1 MRNEYTGHSAAV
13 PQLILE
19 GGGLRCAFTMGV
31 LDVLVAAGIVLPEV
45 IGVSAG
51 AISGAFYAS
60 GQTQILSAFS
70 SGVAVDVREV
80 CSESG
85 LLDMMKF
92 LTLLKEHFRYDYEA
106 YQRSPVQLHIGTMNA
121 MTGETIYFER
131 EQMNS
136 ERDMWAKIMASSCL
150 PSVAEPVVL
159 DGIPYYDGG
168 LEDAIPLRQALAQP
182 ERRKVVILTQDASY
196 VKKPTE
202 FSPVLTK
209 AVTQFPAIHPV
220 LEKRHE
226 HYRAQQMQIK
236 QWEEEGRAL
245 VFRPSHSVEVDVF
258 DTDPA
263 RILPLYQDG
272 VQQATARLEQLQRF
286 ICTEG

>member
-1 MRNEYTGHSAAV
+1 MMSEFTGSSAAA

-31 LDVLVAAGIVLPEV
+31 LDVLLAAGIVLPEV
-45 IGVSAG
+45 VGVSAG

-60 GQTQILSAFS
+60 GQTQVLGAFS
-70 SGVAVDVREV
+70 SGVSVDVDALR
-80 CSESG
+80 SANG

-92 LTLLKEHFRYDYEA
+92 LALLKEHFHYNYEA
-106 YQRSPVQLHIGTMNA
+106 YRHSPVQLHIGAINA
-121 MTGETIYFER
+121 VTGETVYFQRSEITD
-131 EQMNS
+131 
-136 ERDMWAKIMASSCL
+136 ERDLWTKIMASSCL
-150 PSVAEPVVL
+150 PSVAAPVLL
-159 DGIPYYDGG
+159 DGIPHYDGG

-182 ERRKVVILTQDASY
+182 QRRKVIILTQDASY
-196 VKKPTE
+196 IKKPTV
-202 FSPVLTK
+202 FSPVLAK
-209 AVTQFPAIHPV
+209 AAEHFPAIRPV

-226 HYRAQQMQIK
+226 YYRAQQMQVK

-272 VQQATARLEQLQRF
+272 VQQATARLSQLQHF
-286 ICTEG
+286 IRTEE